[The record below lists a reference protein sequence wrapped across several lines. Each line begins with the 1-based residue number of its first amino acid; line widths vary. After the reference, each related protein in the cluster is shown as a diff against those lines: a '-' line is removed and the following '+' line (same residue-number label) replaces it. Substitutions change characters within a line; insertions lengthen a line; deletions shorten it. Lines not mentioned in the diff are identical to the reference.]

1 MQSYHLRRSLY
12 ASAAF
17 VATSLIAGSALAQT
31 EVASSV
37 DEVIVTGTREVGRTQ
52 FDTLAP
58 VDVLSGE
65 SIRAAATPQLGE
77 NLAQQIP
84 SFIVQRLP
92 TSDGL
97 QFVRPATLRNL
108 SPDQTLVLI
117 NGKRFHRSAFLGS
130 RGAQSADLAQIP
142 SYAVERIEVLRDGAS
157 AQYGS
162 DAIAGVI
169 NVILKDDIGVSGFAQ
184 LGQFSEG
191 DGTTYRAGA
200 RAGLGLGEGGHLAFT
215 AEWSDAEETS
225 RTRQRPD
232 AIAFAA
238 ANPGLTIP
246 DPVQR
251 WGNPELETHSLAV
264 DMAAPVMD
272 AAELYGFATFTKT
285 EGWNDINWRNPA
297 TNPAI
302 YAPSTAFPGFDLRS
316 IYPAGFTPIE
326 GVKGEDYQTAAGLRG
341 ERGDFTW
348 DVSASLG
355 RNRSQFL
362 LNNSI
367 NASLGPNSPTNFNL
381 GQLVQEEFN
390 LNADGV
396 YRMNMAALAAPLNI
410 AFGAERRVET
420 YKIKTGDEASY
431 AVGPG
436 AATGLAPNA
445 NGFPGFSDIQA
456 GEWEQES
463 YAAYVDVE
471 AQLTERWSA
480 GVALRYEDFSEFGDT
495 VNGKVATRFEITPNF
510 AVRGSYSTGFRAPT
524 PGQLNST
531 STSQGLDTVTL
542 QLFTS
547 GRLSPTAPV
556 AVFLGAEPL
565 EPEESESF
573 TAGLTWRTDYGFS
586 GSIDAYQI
594 DVSDRFSTSASITV
608 TPAIRAQL
616 IAAGVSG
623 ASSFT
628 RVNWF
633 ANDFDTRTRGVDVV
647 GAYDR
652 ALGVGRLNL
661 TAAYNYNETEV
672 TDGSISGNPT
682 QKRLFEESRP
692 QHNATASATYSF
704 GPFEVL
710 GRARY
715 YGEWTDS
722 TGNST
727 GDIFQSFGS
736 ITFYDLSAS
745 YDFADRATVRVG
757 AENIFD
763 KYPDEA
769 VFQASRGLVYSRNS
783 PYDTNGAMYYVRLD
797 VNF

>member
-616 IAAGVSG
+616 IAAGVPG